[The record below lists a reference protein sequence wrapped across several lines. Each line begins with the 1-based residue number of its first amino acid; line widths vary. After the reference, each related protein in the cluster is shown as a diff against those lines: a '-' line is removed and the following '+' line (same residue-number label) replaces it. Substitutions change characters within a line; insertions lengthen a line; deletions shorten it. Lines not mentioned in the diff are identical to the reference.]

1 MKTTP
6 KVSHTHTGAMYIQLG
21 RRASRG
27 RNLASSTCQVMCSD
41 TGLEV
46 KGSFLFY
53 FIFSKLLSSYHA
65 IYLEGYVY
73 SKWMPFSKSHK
84 DTTGASRIPSPPP
97 IQGRVG

>member
-6 KVSHTHTGAMYIQLG
+6 KVSHTHTVAMYIQLG

-46 KGSFLFY
+46 KGSLLFFQNY
-53 FIFSKLLSSYHA
+53 CLVTTPYTWRAMSTPS
-65 IYLEGYVY
+65 GC
-73 SKWMPFSKSHK
+73 PFPNHTRTPPGLVESHHHHPF
-84 DTTGASRIPSPPP
+84 REE
-97 IQGRVG
+97 